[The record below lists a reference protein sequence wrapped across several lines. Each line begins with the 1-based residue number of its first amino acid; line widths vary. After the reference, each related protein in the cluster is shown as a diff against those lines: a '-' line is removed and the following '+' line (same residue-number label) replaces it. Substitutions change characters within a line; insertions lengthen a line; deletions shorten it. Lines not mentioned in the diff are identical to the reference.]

1 MTSFDL
7 VRICLLYVGVASYG
21 WLFDRDVAR
30 LRDLIII
37 SVAAP
42 ALSKLT
48 HFEIVSFRQTS
59 LGRFFISAL

>member
-7 VRICLLYVGVASYG
+7 VRICLLYVGTTNYG
-21 WLFDRDVAR
+21 WLFDRDVAH

-48 HFEIVSFRQTS
+48 HFEIVSFRQIS
-59 LGRFFISAL
+59 LGRFFI

>member
-7 VRICLLYVGVASYG
+7 VRICLLYVGATNYG

-30 LRDLIII
+30 LRDLIILC
-37 SVAAP
+37 VAAP

-59 LGRFFISAL
+59 LGRFFI